1 MVIHPRYDKKCTLV
15 IEGAEAKIEGLVPWS
30 VVIDVTSYKSPGY
43 QFTPR
48 YKMGHWDGRIKLF
61 RQSKRTF
68 PAGLAQDVKE
78 ALEAVDIRV
87 QLDDKRRM
95 PPLPAL
101 TGTWGKGLELEGV
114 SFAPP
119 YDYQPEV
126 AEAMLKAQRGI
137 VAVATNGGK
146 TEIAC
151 LVTAAL
157 RLPTLFLVP
166 GKDLLHQTQKRFQK
180 RLRLDEKA
188 VGVVGDGRWSPGSW
202 VTVGTVQTLSKA
214 LTTARGKKLLDQTQL
229 IFADECH
236 HVGSDT
242 WYQVL
247 RACNA
252 FFRYGLS
259 GTPLKR
265 TDGADLRLLG
275 ATGPVIAEIRNKE
288 LIERGISSK
297 VTIQFVKVTKP
308 DLPKG
313 TPFPDAYKLGIVENP
328 YRNRQLCKIVEAYVD
343 EGKSVLML
351 VKEIPHGSELHRS
364 LWNYC
369 KFVPSQFIC
378 GKESTDTRQ
387 KALADFQARDLPV
400 LIATSILDEGVDMPN
415 IDVLVLAGGGK
426 SSIKTL
432 QRIGRGIRMGGTS
445 DRLIV
450 IDTADFQNPQYLL
463 KHSMQRLSDYKSE
476 DCFEIEVVE

>member
-1 MVIHPRYDKKCTLV
+1 MIHSRYDKACTIV
-15 IEGAEAKIEGLVPWS
+15 VEGAESRIEGLVPWS
-30 VVIDVTSYKSPGY
+30 VVVDVTSYKSPGY

-61 RQSKRTF
+61 RQSRRTF
-68 PAGLAQDVKE
+68 PAGLTQDVKE
-78 ALEAVDIRV
+78 ALETAGIRV
-87 QLDDKRRM
+87 QIDDRRQM
-95 PPLPAL
+95 PPLPAV
-101 TGTWGKGLELEGV
+101 TQSWGKGLELEGV

-166 GKDLLHQTQKRFQK
+166 GKDLLHQTRKRFQK
-180 RLRLDEKA
+180 RLRLDERA
-188 VGVVGDGRWSPGSW
+188 VGVVGDGKWSPGSW
-202 VTVGTVQTLSKA
+202 VTVGTVQTLAKA
-214 LTTARGKKLLDQTQL
+214 LTTARGKKLLEQAQL
-229 IFADECH
+229 VFADECH

-252 FFRYGLS
+252 FFRFGLS

-288 LIERGISSK
+288 LIARGISSK
-297 VTIQFVKVTKP
+297 VLIRFVKIEKP

-328 YRNRQLCKIVEAYVD
+328 YRNRSLCKIVESYVD
-343 EGKSVLML
+343 EGRSILML
-351 VKEIPHGSELHRS
+351 VKEIPHGAELHRS

-378 GKESTDTRQ
+378 GKETSDTRQ
-387 KALADFQARDLPV
+387 KALNDFQARDLPV

-432 QRIGRGIRMGGTS
+432 QRIGRGIRTGGSS
-445 DRLIV
+445 DQLIV

-463 KHSMQRLSDYKSE
+463 KHSMQRLEDYKAE
-476 DCFEIEVVE
+476 ECFDIEVVG

>member
-1 MVIHPRYDKKCTLV
+1 MIHPRYDKSCTIV
-15 IEGAEAKIEGLVPWS
+15 VEGAEAKIEGLVPWS
-30 VVIDVTSYKSPGY
+30 VVVDVTSYKSPGY

-61 RQSKRTF
+61 RQSRRTF
-68 PAGLAQDVKE
+68 PSGLAQDVKE
-78 ALEAVDIRV
+78 ALEAVDIKVRM
-87 QLDDKRRM
+87 DDKRQI
-95 PPLPAL
+95 PPLPDVTESWGQAL
-101 TGTWGKGLELEGV
+101 QLEGV

-157 RLPTLFLVP
+157 RVPTLFLVP
-166 GKDLLHQTQKRFQK
+166 GKDLLHQTRARFQK
-180 RLRLDEKA
+180 RLRLNDRA
-188 VGVVGDGRWSPGSW
+188 VGLVGDGKWSPGEW
-202 VTVGTVQTLSKA
+202 ITVGTVQTLSGA
-214 LTTARGKKLLDQTQL
+214 LASARGKKLLDQTQL

-252 FFRYGLS
+252 FFRFGLS

-288 LIERGISSK
+288 LISRGISSK
-297 VTIQFVKVTKP
+297 VIIRFVKVQKP
-308 DLPKG
+308 ELPDG
-313 TPFPDAYKLGIVENP
+313 TPYPDAYKLGIVENP
-328 YRNRQLCKIVEAYVD
+328 FRNRQLCKIIESYVEQ
-343 EGKSVLML
+343 GKSILVL
-351 VKEIPHGSELHRS
+351 VKEIPHGSKINES

-378 GKESTDTRQ
+378 GKESSDTRRN
-387 KALADFQARDLPV
+387 ALDAFQAGNLSV

-432 QRIGRGIRMGGTS
+432 QRIGRGIRIGGSS
-445 DRLIV
+445 DHLIV

-463 KHSMQRLSDYKSE
+463 KHSMQRMRDYRSE
-476 DCFEIEVVE
+476 ECFEIEVTEK